1 MFRLKKIL
9 FSACLTLLLTFVLAA
24 PSFALVSV
32 DNVGYGYISLN
43 GSSPVYSTG
52 SFPRGVYGDAVKLS
66 SYSIYLPFD
75 EVAEKFSTSLSFLSR
90 AVTSYGT
97 FSCSYGTLRGATY
110 TKVGDLP
117 SPSLS
122 WAPQTDFVYQGN
134 KYYNIGRFV
143 DIDTSSVKSIPRN
156 CFVRIQVDGCDFS
169 IYTNIP
175 VQVGSVGAATDTVYW
190 DTPLG
195 FYITAGGM
203 TSFSST
209 GTSGGSNLVKPISQ
223 TNGYI
228 STQSSTASKVR
239 VKSSVRASN
248 SFVSALS
255 FSGTRSSDD
264 REAVEQLKQVNTTL
278 DGMAANL
285 QTITDDFKARE
296 DVGNDISGVTTD
308 DQIANGNAGL
318 TTGSSSISQG
328 ISSLPSFSTVVAP
341 ATGFIS
347 FLTSPVQDIFSFA
360 NGYLLY
366 IATAIVLLSVIFW
379 VIKRMGGDS

>member
-1 MFRLKKIL
+1 MFRFKKIL
-9 FSACLTLLLTFVLAA
+9 FGACVSLLLTFVLAV

-52 SFPRGVYGDAVKLS
+52 SFPRGVYNDTVKLS

-75 EVAEKFSTSLSFLSR
+75 EVAEKFSVSLSFLSR
-90 AVTSYGT
+90 SVTSYGT
-97 FSCSYGTLRGATY
+97 YSCSYGTLRGEKY

-117 SPSLS
+117 NPSLS
-122 WAPQTDFVYQGN
+122 WAPQTNFTYQN
-134 KYYNIGRFV
+134 NTYYNIGRFV
-143 DIDTSSVKSIPRN
+143 DIDTSGVKSIPRN

-169 IYTNIP
+169 IYSNIP
-175 VQVGSVGAATDTVYW
+175 VQVGSIGSAIDTVYW

-228 STQSSTASKVR
+228 SSQSSSASKVK

-264 REAVEQLKQVNTTL
+264 REAVAQLKQVNTTL

-318 TTGSSSISQG
+318 TTGSSSISQA
-328 ISSLPSFSTVVAP
+328 ISGLPSFSTVVAP
-341 ATGFIS
+341 ATGFIT

>member
-9 FSACLTLLLTFVLAA
+9 FSACLTLFLTFVLAV

-32 DNVGYGYISLN
+32 DNIGYGYISLN
-43 GSSPVYSTG
+43 GASPVYSTG
-52 SFPRGVYGDAVKLS
+52 SFPRGVYDSTVKLS
-66 SYSIYLPFD
+66 SYTIYLPFD
-75 EVAEKFSTSLSFLSR
+75 EVAEKFSVSLSFLSR

-97 FSCSYGTLRGATY
+97 YSCSYGTLRGAAY

-122 WAPQTDFVYQGN
+122 WAPQTEFTYQSV

-143 DIDTSSVKSIPRN
+143 DIDTSAVKSIPRN
-156 CFVRIQVDGCDFS
+156 CFVKIQVDGCNFS
-169 IYTNIP
+169 IYSDIP
-175 VQVGSVGAATDTVYW
+175 VTVGSVDAATDTVYW

-195 FYITAGGM
+195 FYISAGDM
-203 TSFSST
+203 TNFSST
-209 GTSGGSNLVKPISQ
+209 GTSGGANLVKPISQ
-223 TNGYI
+223 TKGYI
-228 STQSSTASKVR
+228 STQSFSASKVK
-239 VKSSVRASN
+239 VKSSGRGYR
-248 SFVSALS
+248 SFISALS

-318 TTGSSSISQG
+318 TTGSSSISQA
-328 ISSLPSFSTVVAP
+328 ISGLPSFSSVVAP

-347 FLTSPVQDIFSFA
+347 FLTSPVQDIFGFA

>member
-1 MFRLKKIL
+1 M
-9 FSACLTLLLTFVLAA
+9 
-24 PSFALVSV
+24 
-32 DNVGYGYISLN
+32 
-43 GSSPVYSTG
+43 
-52 SFPRGVYGDAVKLS
+52 S
-66 SYSIYLPFD
+66 SYTIYLPFD

-90 AVTSYGT
+90 SVTSYGT
-97 FSCSYGTLRGATY
+97 YSCSYGTLRGEKY
-110 TKVGDLP
+110 TKFGDLP

-122 WAPQTDFVYQGN
+122 WAPQTDFEYQGIN
-134 KYYNIGRFV
+134 YYNIGRFV

-175 VQVGSVGAATDTVYW
+175 VQVGSIGAVTDTVYW

-228 STQSSTASKVR
+228 GTQSSSASKVK

-248 SFVSALS
+248 SFISAMS

-296 DVGNDISGVTTD
+296 DIGNDISGVTTE
-308 DQIANGNAGL
+308 DQIANGNTGL
-318 TTGSSSISQG
+318 TTGSSSISQA
-328 ISSLPSFSTVVAP
+328 ISGLPSFSSVVAP

-379 VIKRMGGDS
+379 VIKRLGGDS

>member
-1 MFRLKKIL
+1 MFRPKKIL
-9 FSACLTLLLTFVLAA
+9 LSACFTLLLTFVLAV

-32 DNVGYGYISLN
+32 DNIGYAYISLN

-52 SFPRGVYGDAVKLS
+52 SFPRGVYGDSIKLS
-66 SYSIYLPFD
+66 SYTIYLPFD

-90 AVTSYGT
+90 SVKSYGT
-97 FSCSYGTLRGATY
+97 YSCSYGTLRGSTY

-122 WAPQTDFVYQGN
+122 WAPQTDFTYDGVT
-134 KYYNIGRFV
+134 YYNIGRFV
-143 DIDTSSVKSIPRN
+143 DIDTSSVRSVPRN

-175 VQVGSVGAATDTVYW
+175 VQVGSIGAAIDTVYW

-195 FYITAGGM
+195 FYITAGSM
-203 TSFSST
+203 TSFSSS
-209 GTSGGSNLVKPISQ
+209 GSSGGSNLVKPISQ

-228 STQSSTASKVR
+228 GTQSFSASKVGVR
-239 VKSSVRASN
+239 SSVRASN
-248 SFVSALS
+248 SFISALS
-255 FSGTRSSDD
+255 FSGSRSSDD

-308 DQIANGNAGL
+308 DQIANGNTGL
-318 TTGSSSISQG
+318 TTGSSSISQA
-328 ISSLPSFSTVVAP
+328 ISGLPSFSSVVAP
-341 ATGFIS
+341 AAGFIS

-366 IATAIVLLSVIFW
+366 IATVIVLLSVIFW
-379 VIKRMGGDS
+379 VIKRMGGDG

>member
-1 MFRLKKIL
+1 MFRFRKIL
-9 FSACLTLLLTFVLAA
+9 FSACLTLLLTFVLAV

-43 GSSPVYSTG
+43 GASPVYSTG
-52 SFPRGVYGDAVKLS
+52 SFPRGVYGDTVKLS
-66 SYSIYLPFD
+66 SYTIYLPFD

-97 FSCSYGTLRGATY
+97 YSCSYGTLRGATY

-122 WAPQTDFVYQGN
+122 WAPQTEFVYQGT

-143 DIDTSSVKSIPRN
+143 DIDTSAVKSVPRN

-169 IYTNIP
+169 IYSNIP
-175 VQVGSVGAATDTVYW
+175 VQVGSIGAATDTVYW

-228 STQSSTASKVR
+228 STQSSSASKVR

-308 DQIANGNAGL
+308 DQIANGNTGL
-318 TTGSSSISQG
+318 TTGSSSISQA
-328 ISSLPSFSTVVAP
+328 ISGLPSFSSVVAP

-347 FLTSPVQDIFSFA
+347 FLTSPVQDIFGFA

-366 IATAIVLLSVIFW
+366 IATVIVLLSVIFW
-379 VIKRMGGDS
+379 VIKRMGGDG

>member
-1 MFRLKKIL
+1 MFRLKKFL
-9 FSACLTLLLTFVLAA
+9 FGACVTLLLTFVLAV
-24 PSFALVSV
+24 PGFALVSV

-52 SFPRGVYGDAVKLS
+52 SFPRGVYGDSVKLS
-66 SYSIYLPFD
+66 SFTIYLPFD

-90 AVTSYGT
+90 AVSSYGT
-97 FSCSYGTLRGATY
+97 YSCSYGTLRGATY

-122 WAPQTDFVYQGN
+122 WAPQTDFTYQN
-134 KYYNIGRFV
+134 VKYYNIGRFV
-143 DIDTSSVKSIPRN
+143 DIDTSSVKSVPRN

-175 VQVGSVGAATDTVYW
+175 VQVGSVGAVTDTVYW

-228 STQSSTASKVR
+228 TTQSSTASKVK
-239 VKSSVRASN
+239 VKSSVRAFN
-248 SFVSALS
+248 SFISALS

-264 REAVEQLKQVNTTL
+264 RQAVEQLKQVNTTL

-318 TTGSSSISQG
+318 TTGSSSISQA
-328 ISSLPSFSTVVAP
+328 ISDLPSFSSVVAP

-366 IATAIVLLSVIFW
+366 IATAVVLLSVIFW

>member
-1 MFRLKKIL
+1 MFRPKKIL
-9 FSACLTLLLTFVLAA
+9 FSACLTLLLTFVLAV

-32 DNVGYGYISLN
+32 DNIGYGYISLN

-52 SFPRGVYGDAVKLS
+52 SFPRGVYGDSVKLS
-66 SYSIYLPFD
+66 SYAIYLPFD
-75 EVAEKFSTSLSFLSR
+75 EVAVKFSTSLSFLSR
-90 AVTSYGT
+90 TVASYGT
-97 FSCSYGTLRGATY
+97 YTCSYGTLRGATY
-110 TKVGDLP
+110 TKIGDLP

-122 WAPQTDFVYQGN
+122 WAPQTDFKYSGTT
-134 KYYNIGRFV
+134 YYNIGRFV
-143 DIDTSSVKSIPRN
+143 DIDTSSVKSVPRN
-156 CFVRIQVDGCDFS
+156 CFVKIQVDGCDFS

-175 VQVGSVGAATDTVYW
+175 VQVGSISSIADDLISLDST
-190 DTPLG
+190 LG
-195 FYITAGGM
+195 FTISDNGSGNR
-203 TSFSST
+203 
-209 GTSGGSNLVKPISQ
+209 GT
-223 TNGYI
+223 GYI
-228 STQSSTASKVR
+228 NPFSASPSKLR
-239 VKSSVRASN
+239 IKFGVKKLEN
-248 SFVSALS
+248 YVSALS

-308 DQIANGNAGL
+308 DQIANGNTGL
-318 TTGSSSISQG
+318 TTGSGSISQG
-328 ISSLPSFSTVVAP
+328 ISDLPSFSSVVAP

-379 VIKRMGGDS
+379 VIKRMGGDN

>member
-9 FSACLTLLLTFVLAA
+9 FGACVTLLLTFVLAV
-24 PSFALVSV
+24 PGFALVSV

-43 GSSPVYSTG
+43 GSKPVYSTG
-52 SFPRGVYGDAVKLS
+52 SFPRGVYDNSIHLS
-66 SYSIYLPFD
+66 SYTIYLPFD

-90 AVTSYGT
+90 AVASYGT
-97 FSCSYGTLRGATY
+97 YSCSYGTLRGEKY

-122 WAPQTDFVYQGN
+122 WAPQTDFEYQGT

-156 CFVRIQVDGCDFS
+156 CFVRIQVDGCDFT

-175 VQVGSVGAATDTVYW
+175 VQVGSIGAVTDTVYW

-228 STQSSTASKVR
+228 GTQSYSASKVK

-248 SFVSALS
+248 SFISAMS

-285 QTITDDFKARE
+285 QTITDDFTARE
-296 DVGNDISGVTTD
+296 DIGNNISGVTTD

-318 TTGSSSISQG
+318 TTGSSSISQA
-328 ISSLPSFSTVVAP
+328 ISGLPSFSSVVAP

-366 IATAIVLLSVIFW
+366 IAAAIVLLSVIFW

>member
-1 MFRLKKIL
+1 MFRFKKIL
-9 FSACLTLLLTFVLAA
+9 FGACVTLLLTFVLAV

-52 SFPRGVYGDAVKLS
+52 SFPRGVYDGTVKLS

-75 EVAEKFSTSLSFLSR
+75 EVAEKFSVSLSFLSR

-97 FSCSYGTLRGATY
+97 YSCSYGTLRGEKY

-117 SPSLS
+117 NPSLS
-122 WAPQTDFVYQGN
+122 WAPQTNFTYQN
-134 KYYNIGRFV
+134 NTYYNIGRFV
-143 DIDTSSVKSIPRN
+143 DIDTSGVKSIPRN

-169 IYTNIP
+169 IYSDIP
-175 VQVGSVGAATDTVYW
+175 VRVGSVDAVTDTVYW

-195 FYITAGGM
+195 FYIAAGDM

-223 TNGYI
+223 TKGYI
-228 STQSSTASKVR
+228 GTQSFSASKVK
-239 VKSSVRASN
+239 VKSSGRSYR
-248 SFVSALS
+248 SFISALS

-318 TTGSSSISQG
+318 STGSSSISQA
-328 ISSLPSFSTVVAP
+328 ISGLPSFSSVVAP

-347 FLTSPVQDIFSFA
+347 FLTSPVQDIFGFA

-366 IATAIVLLSVIFW
+366 IATVIVLLSVIFW
-379 VIKRMGGDS
+379 VIKRMGGDG

>member
-1 MFRLKKIL
+1 MFRFRKIL
-9 FSACLTLLLTFVLAA
+9 FSACLTLLLTFVLAV

-52 SFPRGVYGDAVKLS
+52 SLPRGVYGDTVKLS
-66 SYSIYLPFD
+66 SYTIYLPFD

-97 FSCSYGTLRGATY
+97 YSCSYGTLRGANF

-122 WAPQTDFVYQGN
+122 WAPQTEFVYEGV

-143 DIDTSSVKSIPRN
+143 DIDTSAVKSVPRN

-169 IYTNIP
+169 IYSNIP
-175 VQVGSVGAATDTVYW
+175 VQVGSIGAATDTVYW

-228 STQSSTASKVR
+228 STQSSSASKVR

-308 DQIANGNAGL
+308 DQIANGNTGL
-318 TTGSSSISQG
+318 TTGSSSISQA
-328 ISSLPSFSTVVAP
+328 ISGLPSFSSVVAP

>member
-9 FSACLTLLLTFVLAA
+9 FSACLTLLLTFVLAV

-66 SYSIYLPFD
+66 SYTIYLPFD

-97 FSCSYGTLRGATY
+97 YSCSYGTLHGATY

-134 KYYNIGRFV
+134 RYYNIGRFV

-318 TTGSSSISQG
+318 TTGSSSISQA
-328 ISSLPSFSTVVAP
+328 ISGLPSFSTVVAP

>member
-1 MFRLKKIL
+1 MFRFKKIL
-9 FSACLTLLLTFVLAA
+9 FGACVTLLLTFVLAV

-52 SFPRGVYGDAVKLS
+52 SFPRGVYGDSVKLS
-66 SYSIYLPFD
+66 SYAIYLPFD

-90 AVTSYGT
+90 TVASYGT
-97 FSCSYGTLRGATY
+97 YTCSYGTLRGATY

-122 WAPQTDFVYQGN
+122 WAPQTDFMYSGTT
-134 KYYNIGRFV
+134 YYNIGRFV
-143 DIDTSSVKSIPRN
+143 DIDTSSVKSVPRN
-156 CFVRIQVDGCDFS
+156 CFVKIQVDGCDFS
-169 IYTNIP
+169 IYSNIP
-175 VQVGSVGAATDTVYW
+175 VQVGSVGAAIDTVYW

-209 GTSGGSNLVKPISQ
+209 GTSVGSNLVKPISQ

-228 STQSSTASKVR
+228 STQSSTASKVK

-318 TTGSSSISQG
+318 TTGSSSISQA
-328 ISSLPSFSTVVAP
+328 ISGLPSFSSVVAP

-347 FLTSPVQDIFSFA
+347 FLTSPVQDIFGFA

-366 IATAIVLLSVIFW
+366 IATVIVLLSVIFW